1 MFLVVGALGGIAV
14 GELISR
20 YDARWCIATGTLF
33 IAITYY
39 WLPAAHSLGTIYF
52 AYAALGVGYAMTDTG
67 AGTDKQA
74 VSNGDQHPPA
84 EENTLFF
91 AHQTSCPFG

>member
-1 MFLVVGALGGIAV
+1 MRKKQSIFFGWWVLIAIGYSLFVGAGMI
-14 GELISR
+14 
-20 YDARWCIATGTLF
+20 F
-33 IAITYY
+33 
-39 WLPAAHSLGTIYF
+39 
-52 AYAALGVGYAMTDTG
+52 YAMSVLLEACLKQDRHSIKNHT
-67 AGTDKQA
+67 GTDKQA